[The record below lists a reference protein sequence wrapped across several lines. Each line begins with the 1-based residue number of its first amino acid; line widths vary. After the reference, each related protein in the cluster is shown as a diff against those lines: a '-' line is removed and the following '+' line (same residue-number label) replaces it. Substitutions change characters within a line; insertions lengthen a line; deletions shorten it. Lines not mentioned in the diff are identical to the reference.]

1 MDALID
7 IYREV
12 KRTRDGI
19 RPVQHGTDGH
29 PVRLIL
35 KQEQLVHNNVNV
47 TGRPDTNRGPGVS
60 GLAVLLQP
68 SIPSIYSKGCHT
80 IKNFFLSLWCYWGEK
95 FPG

>member
-60 GLAVLLQP
+60 RLAVLLQP
-68 SIPSIYSKGCHT
+68 SLPHENAGVRE
-80 IKNFFLSLWCYWGEK
+80 KNQSTGSGWKPVSAVLVL
-95 FPG
+95 